1 MGFFGRK
8 KDKEKEKEKKGG
20 LFGWMKRKQA
30 DEPEREEQIVEPEP
44 ETDTDDVAAQM
55 LAEREAARQAE
66 TEQWRE
72 EAEAEIA
79 ADQAEAAALAAKAAQ
94 DELLTEEE
102 DSEADAEDEEDEDDE
117 EPIAVT
123 FQPEE
128 AESEAEEAEPE
139 TVKVEPEAVAEPETV
154 EPEPEAVAEPETV
167 ESELEEV
174 AEPETVETEPEE
186 IAEPETVETES
197 EAVAEPETVE
207 AELETVAEPETVE
220 TEPEEVAEPETEES
234 ESEEVA
240 EPETEESEP
249 EEVAEPE
256 TEESEPEEVAEPE
269 TEEVEPEEVAE
280 PETEESESEEL
291 DETEAEASEPE
302 EPQEPEKKKKKGF
315 FEKIRDGL
323 RKTKDSVIAK
333 MQLVLNAFTKIDE
346 DLFDQLEETMIMGD
360 MGAETSIE
368 ICDQLR
374 KRVKERGITDP
385 KQIMG
390 LIQEIIGEMLGEDQT
405 LQLQTKP
412 SVIMVIGVNGA
423 GKTTTIGKLC
433 HQLKEDGKKVI
444 VAAADTFR
452 AAAIDQLE
460 VWTDRAGVE
469 LVKHAEGSDPAAVV
483 YDAIEAAKA
492 RNCDVL
498 ICDTAGRL
506 HNKKNL
512 MQELAKI
519 NRIIENKA
527 AGCDK
532 EILLVLDA
540 TTGQNAVN
548 QARLFKE
555 VADITGIVLTKLDGT
570 AKGVGEKI
578 DDLQPFHARDFVNAL
593 FETEERK

>member
-1 MGFFGRK
+1 MEEK

-94 DELLTEEE
+94 DELLTEGE
-102 DSEADAEDEEDEDDE
+102 DSEADAEDEDDE

-154 EPEPEAVAEPETV
+154 ETEP
-167 ESELEEV
+167 EEV
-174 AEPETVETEPEE
+174 AEPETVETELEEVTEPEIVETEPEEVAEPETVEPEPEE
-186 IAEPETVETES
+186 IAEPETVES
-197 EAVAEPETVE
+197 EPEEIAEPETVE
-207 AELETVAEPETVE
+207 P
-220 TEPEEVAEPETEES
+220 EPEEVAESETEES

-240 EPETEESEP
+240 EPETVEPEP

-256 TEESEPEEVAEPE
+256 TVEPEPEEVAEPE
-269 TEEVEPEEVAE
+269 TVE
-280 PETEESESEEL
+280 T
-291 DETEAEASEPE
+291 EPE

-570 AKGVGEKI
+570 AKGGIIVSIKNELEIPVKLIGVGEKI

>member
-102 DSEADAEDEEDEDDE
+102 DSEADAEDEDDE

-139 TVKVEPEAVAEPETV
+139 TVKVEPEEVAEPETV

-167 ESELEEV
+167 E
-174 AEPETVETEPEE
+174 TEPE
-186 IAEPETVETES
+186 
-197 EAVAEPETVE
+197 AVT
-207 AELETVAEPETVE
+207 EPETVE
-220 TEPEEVAEPETEES
+220 TEPEEVAEPETVEPEPEEIAEPETVES
-234 ESEEVA
+234 ELEEVA
-240 EPETEESEP
+240 ESETEESEP
-249 EEVAEPE
+249 EEF
-256 TEESEPEEVAEPE
+256 
-269 TEEVEPEEVAE
+269 
-280 PETEESESEEL
+280 

-302 EPQEPEKKKKKGF
+302 EPEKKKKKRF

-346 DLFDQLEETMIMGD
+346 DLFDQLEETMIIGD

-570 AKGVGEKI
+570 AKGGIIVSIKNELEIPVKLIGVGEKI

>member
-79 ADQAEAAALAAKAAQ
+79 ADQVEAAALAAKAAQ

-102 DSEADAEDEEDEDDE
+102 DSEAENEEDEDEE
-117 EPIAVT
+117 EPIVVT

-128 AESEAEEAEPE
+128 ADSEAEETEPE
-139 TVKVEPEAVAEPETV
+139 E
-154 EPEPEAVAEPETV
+154 VAEPETV

-174 AEPETVETEPEE
+174 AEPETVESKPEE
-186 IAEPETVETES
+186 VIEPETVETEL
-197 EAVAEPETVE
+197 EEVAEPETVE
-207 AELETVAEPETVE
+207 SELEEVAEPETVESEPEAVAESETVESKLEEVTEPETVESELEEVAEPETVESELEEVTELEMVE
-220 TEPEEVAEPETEES
+220 TEPEEVAEPETE
-234 ESEEVA
+234 A
-240 EPETEESEP
+240 EASEP
-249 EEVAEPE
+249 EEF
-256 TEESEPEEVAEPE
+256 
-269 TEEVEPEEVAE
+269 
-280 PETEESESEEL
+280 

-570 AKGVGEKI
+570 AKGGIIVSIKNELEIPVKLIGVGEKI

>member
-8 KDKEKEKEKKGG
+8 KDKDKEKEKEKKGG

-154 EPEPEAVAEPETV
+154 ETEPEEIAEPETV

-186 IAEPETVETES
+186 IAEPETVET
-197 EAVAEPETVE
+197 
-207 AELETVAEPETVE
+207 
-220 TEPEEVAEPETEES
+220 
-234 ESEEVA
+234 
-240 EPETEESEP
+240 
-249 EEVAEPE
+249 
-256 TEESEPEEVAEPE
+256 EPEEVAEPE

-570 AKGVGEKI
+570 AKGGIIVSIKNELEIPVKLIGVGEKI

>member
-1 MGFFGRK
+1 MVFFGRK
-8 KDKEKEKEKKGG
+8 KDKEKEKKGG

-30 DEPEREEQIVEPEP
+30 DEPEREAQIVEPEP
-44 ETDTDDVAAQM
+44 ETDIDDVAAQM

-66 TEQWRE
+66 TEQWRA

-102 DSEADAEDEEDEDDE
+102 DSEADTEGEDEEDEE
-117 EPIAVT
+117 SIVVT

-128 AESEAEEAEPE
+128 ADLETEEIES
-139 TVKVEPEAVAEPETV
+139 
-154 EPEPEAVAEPETV
+154 
-167 ESELEEV
+167 EEV
-174 AEPETVETEPEE
+174 AEPETVEVEAEE
-186 IAEPETVETES
+186 VAEPEIIEVEAE
-197 EAVAEPETVE
+197 EVAEPETVE
-207 AELETVAEPETVE
+207 VEPK
-220 TEPEEVAEPETEES
+220 EVAEPEIV
-234 ESEEVA
+234 EVEA
-240 EPETEESEP
+240 
-249 EEVAEPE
+249 
-256 TEESEPEEVAEPE
+256 EEVAEPE
-269 TEEVEPEEVAE
+269 TEEVEPEELEE
-280 PETEESESEEL
+280 PEAETSEL
-291 DETEAEASEPE
+291 E

-433 HQLKEDGKKVI
+433 HQLKADGKKVI

-570 AKGVGEKI
+570 AKGGIIVSIKNELEIPVKLIGVGEKI

>member
-30 DEPEREEQIVEPEP
+30 DEPEREAQIVEPEP

-79 ADQAEAAALAAKAAQ
+79 ADQAEAAVLAAKAAQ

-139 TVKVEPEAVAEPETV
+139 TVKVEPEAVAELETVETEPEEIVEPETVETEPEAVAEPGTV
-154 EPEPEAVAEPETV
+154 EPEPEEIAEPETVESEPEAVAESETVESELEEIAEPETV
-167 ESELEEV
+167 ESELEE
-174 AEPETVETEPEE
+174 
-186 IAEPETVETES
+186 
-197 EAVAEPETVE
+197 
-207 AELETVAEPETVE
+207 VAEPETVE

-234 ESEEVA
+234 ESEELD
-240 EPETEESEP
+240 ETEAEASEP
-249 EEVAEPE
+249 EEF
-256 TEESEPEEVAEPE
+256 
-269 TEEVEPEEVAE
+269 
-280 PETEESESEEL
+280 

-570 AKGVGEKI
+570 AKGGIIVSIKNELEIPVKLIGVGEKI

-593 FETEERK
+593 FEMEERK

>member
-128 AESEAEEAEPE
+128 VNSETEETEPKEVTEPE
-139 TVKVEPEAVAEPETV
+139 TVETESEEVAKPETVESESEEVAEPETV
-154 EPEPEAVAEPETV
+154 ETELEEVAEPETI

-174 AEPETVETEPEE
+174 TESETVESEPEEVTEPETVETEPEE
-186 IAEPETVETES
+186 IAESETVET
-197 EAVAEPETVE
+197 
-207 AELETVAEPETVE
+207 
-220 TEPEEVAEPETEES
+220 
-234 ESEEVA
+234 
-240 EPETEESEP
+240 
-249 EEVAEPE
+249 
-256 TEESEPEEVAEPE
+256 
-269 TEEVEPEEVAE
+269 
-280 PETEESESEEL
+280 
-291 DETEAEASEPE
+291 EPE

-570 AKGVGEKI
+570 AKGGIIVSIKNELEIPVKLIGVGEKI

>member
-154 EPEPEAVAEPETV
+154 ETELEEVAEPETV

-174 AEPETVETEPEE
+174 AEPETVETE
-186 IAEPETVETES
+186 
-197 EAVAEPETVE
+197 
-207 AELETVAEPETVE
+207 L
-220 TEPEEVAEPETEES
+220 EEVAEPETEG
-234 ESEEVA
+234 
-240 EPETEESEP
+240 
-249 EEVAEPE
+249 
-256 TEESEPEEVAEPE
+256 
-269 TEEVEPEEVAE
+269 VEPEEVAE

-570 AKGVGEKI
+570 AKGGIIVSSKNELEIPVKLIGVGEKI

>member
-79 ADQAEAAALAAKAAQ
+79 ADQVEAAALAAKAAQ

-102 DSEADAEDEEDEDDE
+102 DSEAENEEDEDEE
-117 EPIAVT
+117 EPIVVT

-128 AESEAEEAEPE
+128 ADSEAEETEPE
-139 TVKVEPEAVAEPETV
+139 E
-154 EPEPEAVAEPETV
+154 VAEPETV

-174 AEPETVETEPEE
+174 AEPETVESEPEAVAE
-186 IAEPETVETES
+186 SETVESKLEEVTEPETVES
-197 EAVAEPETVE
+197 
-207 AELETVAEPETVE
+207 ELEEVTELEMVE
-220 TEPEEVAEPETEES
+220 TEPEEVAEPETE
-234 ESEEVA
+234 A
-240 EPETEESEP
+240 EASEP
-249 EEVAEPE
+249 EEF
-256 TEESEPEEVAEPE
+256 
-269 TEEVEPEEVAE
+269 
-280 PETEESESEEL
+280 

-570 AKGVGEKI
+570 AKGGIIVSIKNELEIPVKLIGVGEKI